1 MRMHAFDSMCFTS
14 LGALLSTPC
23 LVSSYVVMF
32 ATFLYM
38 KEDVNKLEEKWSRVC
53 INMLVAVAAILLNCQ
68 ALKCD
73 FFSGFL
79 I

>member
-1 MRMHAFDSMCFTS
+1 
-14 LGALLSTPC
+14 
-23 LVSSYVVMF
+23 
-32 ATFLYM
+32 M